1 MQHVAV
7 VTDTIACLTR
17 DQMERHR
24 IRVVPIKFSFKG
36 HEYRD
41 SIDISSSEAY
51 RLLEE
56 DPKSFATSAASPL
69 EILDVFREASSV
81 ASHILCI
88 TVSSRLSVQHDMAQ
102 VALELARQEL
112 PQTTVDVFDSRNA
125 AAAEGLIVLAA
136 ARAAAKGQSLAEVL
150 DTARD
155 VISRVRFLIVL
166 ETVRYVYR
174 TGRIPKIA
182 AQAGSTMN
190 IKPIL
195 TARDGLIRFAGVART
210 KQRGLERIVEIMRSE
225 VGDKTVH
232 AAVMHAD
239 APEEAESLKQ
249 RIASEFDC
257 SELWLSEFSP
267 LMGYATGRG
276 LLGLAFYVEG

>member
-1 MQHVAV
+1 LQHVAI
-7 VTDTIACLTR
+7 VTDTIACLSK
-17 DQMERHR
+17 DHVERHH
-24 IRVVPIKFSFKG
+24 ICVVPIKFSIKG
-36 HEYRD
+36 REYRD
-41 SIDISSSEAY
+41 SVDISPSEAY

-56 DPKSFATSAASPL
+56 DPKSFSTSAASPI
-69 EILDVFREASSV
+69 EILDIFREASKI
-81 ASHILCI
+81 ASHILCVTI
-88 TVSSRLSVQHDMAQ
+88 SSRLSAQHDMAQ
-102 VALELARQEL
+102 VALGLARQEL
-112 PQTTVDVFDSRNA
+112 PQTTIEVLDSRNA

-136 ARAAAKGQSLAEVL
+136 ARAAAQGKSPAEV
-150 DTARD
+150 TEIARD
-155 VISRVRFLIVL
+155 VSSRVRFLVVL

-195 TARDGLIRFAGVART
+195 TALDGLIRFAGVART
-210 KQRGLERIVEIMRSE
+210 KQRGLNRLIQAMRNE
-225 VGDKTVH
+225 VGSKPVH

-239 APEEAESLKQ
+239 APEEAEDLKQ
-249 RIASEFDC
+249 RIASEFEC
-257 SELWLSEFSP
+257 SELWVSEFSP